1 MPVMLFATVLYFC
14 VFAVLTHRSA
24 QTAAM
29 QPGGTTVVLDAGHGG
44 PFGRGGTAGDGEGEP
59 A

>member
-1 MPVMLFATVLYFC
+1 MKKWVEIMMPVMLFATVLYFC

-44 PFGRGGTAGDGEGEP
+44 SIK
-59 A
+59 

>member
-1 MPVMLFATVLYFC
+1 MKKWVEIMMPVMLFATILYFC

-29 QPGGTTVVLDAGHGG
+29 QPGGTTVVLD
-44 PFGRGGTAGDGEGEP
+44 RKSVV
-59 A
+59 